1 MMVLPLEKDEL
12 PLKVRYHKVYQS
24 EAPSFTEPTSVI
36 DYHTIHM
43 KRFNSKEITN
53 QGLEFLF
60 KKYMKLDR
68 LPFCDLGICQFSL
81 FLLQNEC
88 SVILACMVI

>member
-1 MMVLPLEKDEL
+1 MMVLLLEKDEL

-24 EAPSFTEPTSVI
+24 EAPSFTEPTSAI
-36 DYHTIHM
+36 EYHTIHM

-60 KKYMKLDR
+60 KTYMKLDR
-68 LPFCDLGICQFSL
+68 LPFCDLAYVS
-81 FLLQNEC
+81 FLCFCYKMSAL
-88 SVILACMVI
+88 